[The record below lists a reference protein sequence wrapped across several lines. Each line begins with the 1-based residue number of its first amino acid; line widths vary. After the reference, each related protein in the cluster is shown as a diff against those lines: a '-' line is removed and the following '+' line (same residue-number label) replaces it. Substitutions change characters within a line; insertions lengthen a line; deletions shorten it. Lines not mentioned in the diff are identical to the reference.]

1 MMNVSTETSP
11 PNDGTSQVCVWQCLE
26 HDDGFAR
33 ARGRAQVRN
42 ACNKYNILTTKK
54 RDGDRDNQW
63 QNKCRH
69 CGKRTHLNAAR
80 VLWFS
85 TRLDA
90 AKYVEGMNNDS

>member
-1 MMNVSTETSP
+1 MQLSTELAP
-11 PNDGTSQVCVWQCLE
+11 PNDGTSQVCVWQCLD

-33 ARGRAQVRN
+33 ARGRTKPKQP
-42 ACNKYNILTTKK
+42 CHKYNILTTKK

-90 AKYVEGMNNDS
+90 TKYVEVVNRDS